1 MWGRG
6 RVHEQ
11 YLSEDTSETWLRL
24 RTFSSRFSSHDSK
37 GGKTTTLPPYP
48 LQPLKLSV
56 YLPDNKSVRAIHSG
70 FSKPFWHSLA
80 SGDNRQSK
88 GHRIKE
94 SFTEKGP
101 KARRWKEVPGNSR
114 IHLTCV
120 AEPALTEVTGNS
132 HPSPL
137 RNNYFWEDT
146 FNTIHT
152 IFSVL
157 PWSQMTGKDEEGY
170 TGQSKTTSLLRPV
183 KESRS
188 ETADSS

>member
-1 MWGRG
+1 MIQKGEKQQHCLHTHCSLWSCLFIYLTISQWG
-6 RVHEQ
+6 Q
-11 YLSEDTSETWLRL
+11 YT
-24 RTFSSRFSSHDSK
+24 
-37 GGKTTTLPPYP
+37 
-48 LQPLKLSV
+48 QV
-56 YLPDNKSVRAIHSG
+56 